1 MNLETS
7 SDFYVDEIIYA
18 MDQEEKKEMMAL
30 LCEEFEVDNPLEKQ
44 NKLGMILPEE
54 IDFRNCLDH
63 LKGNYMSLSME
74 EINMIKEITSRI

>member
-7 SDFYVDEIIYA
+7 SDFYVDEIIFA

-30 LCEEFEVDNPLEKQ
+30 LCEEFEVENPLEKQ
-44 NKLGMILPEE
+44 SKLGMILPEE
-54 IDFRNCLDH
+54 IDFRNCLYH

-74 EINMIKEITSRI
+74 EINIIKEITSRI

>member
-1 MNLETS
+1 MNLETR

-54 IDFRNCLDH
+54 IDFRNCL
-63 LKGNYMSLSME
+63 
-74 EINMIKEITSRI
+74 EIGRAHV

>member
-44 NKLGMILPEE
+44 SKLGMILPEE
-54 IDFRNCLDH
+54 IDFRNNLDH

-74 EINMIKEITSRI
+74 EINIIKEITSRI